1 MFVSFLGQGPVSA
14 TLTTVLRTSSLGGL
28 DEGPACSR
36 VASRARAL
44 FVVFSSQLDS
54 LVELSTRQSQ
64 SRRKSTV
71 YLHRVVYTQ
80 PCTRSIQ
87 GRSKKGKTKSKSKT
101 LAEFYSLYSPSVD
114 FIRIADSDIVRE
126 SQ

>member
-54 LVELSTRQSQ
+54 LVELSTIGNR
-64 SRRKSTV
+64 
-71 YLHRVVYTQ
+71 RVVGNQ
-80 PCTRSIQ
+80 P
-87 GRSKKGKTKSKSKT
+87 
-101 LAEFYSLYSPSVD
+101 
-114 FIRIADSDIVRE
+114 FIYIVVY
-126 SQ
+126 